1 MTDRPR
7 TDWERLKKNESV
19 VTEAY
24 KRAHLAILQR
34 IFEGT
39 DEIYINIVDGRF
51 SATIQTPSGGSR
63 EYSGRSAYL
72 LSLTFES
79 FILNDPNSEHREGI
93 SDDLLARLMTLSLH
107 FASRCI

>member
-7 TDWERLKKNESV
+7 TDWERLKRNESV
-19 VTEAY
+19 LSEAY
-24 KRAHLAILQR
+24 KRAHLAILES
-34 IFEGT
+34 IFGGT

-51 SATIQTPSGGSR
+51 SATITTVSGMSR
-63 EYSGRSAYL
+63 EYNGRSAYL

-79 FILNDPNSEHREGI
+79 FILNDSSSVHREGI

-107 FASRCI
+107 FTFR